1 MAAFFDFL
9 FGRKRPPPITT
20 HEPLYP
26 ERSEP
31 ALIRKTRRR
40 PNKTKTIRLTERVFD
55 PDGAQSDLM
64 WYGFVIWDDRG
75 VAIPFDE
82 ISERVHY
89 SVRIFKV
96 AGTSH
101 RLKALQTPAFEPGK
115 MLMLKLEDDNQYD
128 RNAVSIWDENGQ
140 TMVGYVPR
148 DLNVTIRAILAV
160 SPESKALVLAQMRK
174 AGERVAL
181 QVLFGPIVS
190 NELIKE

>member
-9 FGRKRPPPITT
+9 FDRKRAAAITT
-20 HEPLYP
+20 HGPLYP

-31 ALIRKTRRR
+31 APINKPRH
-40 PNKTKTIRLTERVFD
+40 PNKTKTIRLTEREFD
-55 PDGAQSDLM
+55 PDGEQSDLM

-75 VAIPFDE
+75 LAIPFDE

-101 RLKALQTPAFEPGK
+101 RLEALQIPAFEPGK

-148 DLNVTIRAILAV
+148 DLNVTIRAILQV
-160 SPESKALVLAQMRK
+160 SPESKAMVLAQMRK
-174 AGERVAL
+174 DGQRVSL

-190 NELIKE
+190 NELIRE